1 MNKAVIMARGL
12 GTRMRKD
19 SDSADMSAAQASIAQ
34 TGVKALIP
42 IDRPFLDY
50 VLHAL
55 AEAGYTKVCLVIGP
69 EHDVIREYYGKAVTT
84 NRLEI
89 SFAIQEEP
97 IGTANA
103 VLAAEHFAEGEHFI
117 VINSDNYY
125 PIEAYKQLR
134 LIETAGLAGFEFEA
148 MVSKGNIPADRLT
161 AFAVVD
167 SDENGNMKKIVEKP
181 SLDQLA
187 ELEKPYYISMNCW
200 RFAPSIFEACKNIK
214 PSQRGEF
221 ELPDAVEYSR
231 HTLGESYAVLKIA
244 DAVLDMSNQDDIASV
259 TERLKGTPVSL

>member
-12 GTRMRKD
+12 GTRMKKD
-19 SDSADMSAAQASIAQ
+19 SNSADMSEAQASIAQ
-34 TGVKALIP
+34 TGIKALIP

-55 AEAGYTKVCLVIGP
+55 AEGGYTEVCLIIGP
-69 EHDVIREYYGKAVTT
+69 EHDAIRDYYGKEVTT
-84 NRLEI
+84 NRLQI

-97 IGTANA
+97 LGTANA
-103 VLAAEHFAEGEHFI
+103 VLAAESFAQGEHFI

-167 SDENGNMKKIVEKP
+167 SDSKGNMKKIVEKP
-181 SLDQLA
+181 SMAQLA
-187 ELEKPYYISMNCW
+187 EMDKPYYISMNCW
-200 RFAPSIFEACKNIK
+200 RFGPSIFEACKNIK
-214 PSQRGEF
+214 SSLRGEY

-231 HTLGESYAVLKIA
+231 HTLGETYALLKIA

-259 TERLKGTPVSL
+259 TKKLKGTPVSL